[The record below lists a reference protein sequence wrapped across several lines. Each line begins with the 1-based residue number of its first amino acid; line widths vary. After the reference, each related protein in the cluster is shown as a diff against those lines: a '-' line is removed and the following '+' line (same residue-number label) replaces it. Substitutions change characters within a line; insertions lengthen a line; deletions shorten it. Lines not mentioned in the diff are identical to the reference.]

1 MADRNLALHAAPSQ
15 TAASQPDPKVVAS
28 STMQTIATNNF
39 DFCRFW
45 LAILVIFAHSFALA
59 EGDERHEPM
68 GLLTSGQLGAG
79 RFAVCCFFAISGFL
93 ISHSWLRSTTA
104 ASFLWKR
111 VKRIYPA
118 FIVAV
123 ALGVFVISP
132 IASGSTLT
140 LRQLLMLPINLLAL
154 RGCEPSLIFEHNPF
168 PGALNGSLWTIPYE
182 FKSYLALMALGGL
195 GLLNNRTLALP
206 CLLVATVLG
215 SVAYPYYHLTV
226 LERGAIAALIGQA
239 TAWFDVLPYFL
250 TGAVFYQYRARIPLC
265 NRYAACSALALAC
278 AALLPPLGRIVFPFA
293 ITYLLFWFSFHPLVR
308 FHNWARHGDFS
319 YGIYLY
325 AFPIQQ
331 LIAMTVPGISP
342 MLMFAAATPL
352 AVLSGLLSW
361 HIVEKHFMR
370 ARDNRCPLRS
380 SSTIASQ
387 VQIPC
392 LTPQ

>member
-1 MADRNLALHAAPSQ
+1 MADHNLALHDAPTQ
-15 TAASQPDPKVVAS
+15 AAASQPAPKLVAS
-28 STMQTIATNNF
+28 STMQTIAPNNF

-45 LAILVIFAHSFALA
+45 LAVLVIFSHSFALA
-59 EGDERHEPM
+59 EGDERHEPI

-93 ISHSWLRSTTA
+93 ISHSWLRSNIAT
-104 ASFLWKR
+104 SFLWKR

-118 FIVAV
+118 FIVAML
-123 ALGVFVISP
+123 LGVFVISP

-140 LRQLLMLPINLLAL
+140 LRQLLLLPINLLAL
-154 RGCEPSLIFEHNPF
+154 RDCEPSTIFENNPF

-182 FKSYLALMALGGL
+182 FKSYLLLMALGAL
-195 GLLNNRTLALP
+195 GLLHKRNLVLP
-206 CLLVATVLG
+206 RLLVATVLG
-215 SVAYPYYHLTV
+215 SVVYPYCHLTI
-226 LERGAIAALIGQA
+226 LERGIISAVIGQA

-250 TGAVFYQYRARIPLC
+250 AGAVFYQYRSSLPLC

-278 AALLPPLGRIVFPFA
+278 AALLPPFGKIVFPFA
-293 ITYLLFWFSFHPLVR
+293 MTYLLFWFSFHPLVHFR
-308 FHNWARHGDFS
+308 NWARHGDFS

-331 LIAMTVPGISP
+331 LLAMTVPGISP
-342 MLMFAAATPL
+342 MLMFATATPL

-361 HIVEKHFMR
+361 HIVERHFMR
-370 ARDNRCPLRS
+370 ARDKGRQLRS
-380 SSTIASQ
+380 SPSIVSQ